1 MKVRNT
7 VFIVFFLWATNTHL
21 AQGSTNQP
29 SDSLALIYYQ
39 EADSLLLFNRYD
51 SARKYLLLAE
61 EYYGNFENWEGY
73 VNTKNKL
80 SEYYA
85 ALFELKKA
93 ENEAR
98 AALKLAREHLGENTP
113 QEAEA
118 LSNIGN
124 VHYLTGQ
131 HNQALENFQAALAIT
146 EKLDEEE
153 SEFRY
158 SAPANL
164 GLGNVFYGKY
174 EYADAFVYF
183 NNALE
188 KNREL
193 LGDDHPYVA
202 NSYLSLGNLY
212 RNKGSYIRAQENYE
226 IALEINKNYF
236 GENHPDVAN
245 AYVGLGDVYQNNGA
259 YDIAMQYYKEALI
272 IYSQFLNPKDPKFG
286 QVWLGMADVYKNQ
299 ENFPLAM
306 EYYHKALENYKNS
319 IGEVHQNTIQ
329 CYLGIGNT
337 YMYQEKF
344 IEALEYYNDV
354 LEINYFLVGENHVN
368 TSAAYNNLGSIY
380 YFAGQFNNSIKFFE
394 KALAIDVNIHG
405 TDHPNVANAF
415 YNLARVNGE
424 IGKTVLALEYVQQA
438 INSSIIDFEDQNFF
452 VNPALANFFDTKDLL
467 WYLRFKGEMLEA
479 GFKEAANMKGLDI
492 ALHSFILSDS
502 LVEQVR
508 QSYTDRK
515 DQIELGKLA
524 DKIYESAVR
533 SSYSLLELL
542 DESNVTQIDQDAV
555 LAEKIKEYQNNY
567 FFFTERNKGAVLFSS
582 IAEANAKSF
591 GGLPDSVLALEL
603 ELKVAIQQYT
613 QELAANPDST
623 LQAKYQQLL
632 FNANRDY
639 ENLIARMEAEYP
651 KYYELKYDVEVASV
665 EEIQE
670 FLSDS
675 TMMISYFVTDDLIYA
690 NYITKDDFQIHRTR
704 KSGRFDDW
712 IKGYRNSLVY
722 QLDEAYWE
730 IAPKL
735 YEQLF
740 PGEIPEEVNRLLIVQ
755 DGVMSTVPFEALP
768 TENIEDHY
776 ALGYKEYPY
785 LIKDYAVSY
794 TYSANLLHRIFQN
807 ESTVQEKAPVAS
819 AIMAPVEFDGHQ
831 LQILRSIRHETK
843 NEPIALPNARE
854 VAQAGTLP
862 PLPGTKEEV
871 EQISKYFMDS
881 QQETNLMLYDSVQED
896 FAEQGH
902 WADYNYLHIASHGFV
917 NQEEP
922 EFSGIFLAAPHA
934 NSKADGVLFSGE
946 IYSLALNAE
955 MVTLSACETGLGK
968 VSRGEGLLGLS
979 RALIYAG
986 AKNLTVSLWK
996 VSDTST
1002 RDLMIAY
1009 YKQFAGEQVPED
1021 RFESLDYADY
1031 LRKAKLELIGTDEF
1045 AHPYYWSPFVLIG
1058 K

>member
-1 MKVRNT
+1 M
-7 VFIVFFLWATNTHL
+7 
-21 AQGSTNQP
+21 
-29 SDSLALIYYQ
+29 YYQ

-61 EYYGNFENWEGY
+61 EFYGLDENWEGY
-73 VNTKNKL
+73 INTKNKL
-80 SEYYA
+80 SEYHA
-85 ALFELKKA
+85 ALFDLSQA
-93 ENEAR
+93 ETEAR
-98 AALKLAREHLGENTP
+98 AALKLARQYLGEGSP

-131 HNQALENFQAALAIT
+131 HNIALENFQAALAIT
-146 EKLDEEE
+146 ERLDEQE

-174 EYADAFVYF
+174 EYADAFIYF

-193 LGDDHPYVA
+193 LGEDHPYVA

-226 IALEINKNYF
+226 KALDINKNYF

-245 AYVGLGDVYQNNGA
+245 AYVGLGDVFQNNGA
-259 YDIAMQYYKEALI
+259 YEIAMQYYKEALL
-272 IYSQFLNPKDPKFG
+272 IYGQYLNPRDPKFG

-306 EYYHKALENYKNS
+306 EYYNKALENYKNS

-344 IEALEYYNDV
+344 LEALEYYNDV

-380 YFAGQFNNSIKFFE
+380 YFAGQFPTAIKFFE
-394 KALAIDVNIHG
+394 KALEIDVNIHG

-424 IGKTVLALEYVQQA
+424 IGRTVLALEYVQQA
-438 INSSIIDFEDQNFF
+438 INSSIIDFEDENFY

-467 WYLRFKGEMLEA
+467 WYLRFKGESLEA

-492 ALHSFILSDS
+492 ALNSFVLSDS

-533 SSYSLLELL
+533 SSYSLLDLL
-542 DESNVTQIDQDAV
+542 DESNVKQIDRDAV
-555 LAEKIKEYQNNY
+555 LDEKIKEYENNY

-591 GGLPDSVLALEL
+591 GGLPDSVLTLER
-603 ELKVAIQQYT
+603 ELKIAIQQYT
-613 QELAANPDST
+613 QELAANPDSS

-639 ENLIARMEAEYP
+639 ENLIARMESDYP
-651 KYYELKYDVEVASV
+651 KYYELKYDVEVATV
-665 EEIQE
+665 QQIQA
-670 FLSDS
+670 FLPEG
-675 TMMISYFVTDDLIYA
+675 TMMVSYFVTDDLIYA
-690 NYITKDDFQIHRTR
+690 NYITRDDFQIHRTR
-704 KSGRFDDW
+704 KSGKFDDW
-712 IKGYRNSLVY
+712 VKAYRNSLVY
-722 QLDEAYWE
+722 QIDGAYWDM
-730 IAPKL
+730 APKL

-740 PGEIPEEVNRLLIVQ
+740 PAAIPESVERLLIVQ
-755 DGVMSTVPFEALP
+755 DGIMSTVPFEALL
-768 TENIEDHY
+768 TEEVDNYWDLAY
-776 ALGYKEYPY
+776 NEYPY
-785 LIKDYAVSY
+785 LIKDYSISY
-794 TYSANLLHRIFQN
+794 TFSANLLYRIFQN
-807 ESTVQEKAPVAS
+807 ERTVQEKAPLAS
-819 AIMAPVEFDGHQ
+819 AIMAPVEFDDNQ
-831 LQILRSIRHETK
+831 LQVLQRIREDSYT
-843 NEPIALPNARE
+843 ESSVLADARQS
-854 VAQAGTLP
+854 VQVGSLP
-862 PLPGTKEEV
+862 PLPGTKIEV
-871 EQISKYFMDS
+871 EQISQYFLDNN
-881 QQETNLMLYDSVQED
+881 QETNLMMYDSVQED

-922 EFSGIFLAAPHA
+922 EFSGIFMAAPD
-934 NSKADGVLFSGE
+934 SGSQADGVLFSGE

-968 VSRGEGLLGLS
+968 MSQGEGLLGLS

-1009 YKQFAGEQVPED
+1009 YKQFAGEKIPQN
-1021 RFESLDYADY
+1021 RFQTLDYADY
-1031 LRKAKLELIGTDEF
+1031 LREAKLELIQSDQF